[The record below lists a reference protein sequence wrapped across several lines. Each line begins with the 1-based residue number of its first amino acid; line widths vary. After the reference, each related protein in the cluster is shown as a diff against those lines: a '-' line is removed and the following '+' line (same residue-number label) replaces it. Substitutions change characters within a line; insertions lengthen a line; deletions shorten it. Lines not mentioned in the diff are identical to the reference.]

1 MYEQH
6 KGDKPVMTICANK
19 CENLH
24 CLSIKGTN
32 PEICPYG
39 QIFDTIDTGIMIMD
53 IKNEDVISHNKCAL
67 SFFKHME
74 NPYSY
79 SYFQSLLSFDLP
91 ELELKMKKSGQ
102 FTINTSGVIFGYSA
116 YYIGNNLLWIFIT
129 DITDKKRLESITE
142 SMEVMD
148 NIGYIFSGIRHEI
161 GNPINSIKMTLSVL
175 KNNLNKFNKEV
186 ISQYVE
192 RSLDEVLRVEYLLK
206 SLKSFSL
213 YERAKIKEVNVSDFL
228 DKLLRLIGED
238 FLEKGVTLSYAA
250 QTEVKW
256 IMADPRLLQQVM
268 LNILVNSVDAL
279 EGREDA
285 QIAINVTRSSKL
297 IWLRIEDNGCGI
309 KPEQMKEIFKPFYTS
324 KENGTGLGL
333 PIVRKMLAS
342 MNCTI
347 DVKSTENIGT
357 TIIISLPEGIC

>member
-1 MYEQH
+1 
-6 KGDKPVMTICANK
+6 MTICANK

-24 CLSIKGTN
+24 CLSIKGTH

-39 QIFDTIDTGIMIMD
+39 QIFDTIDTGIMILD
-53 IKNEDVISHNKCAL
+53 IKNENVISHNKCAL

-192 RSLDEVLRVEYLLK
+192 RALDEVLRVEYLLK

-213 YERAKIKEVNVSDFL
+213 YERAEIKEVNVSDFL

-238 FLEKGVTLSYAA
+238 FLVKGITLSYAA
-250 QTEVKW
+250 QTKIKW
-256 IMADPRLLQQVM
+256 VMADPRLLQQVM
-268 LNILVNSVDAL
+268 LNILVNAVDAL
-279 EGREDA
+279 EGREGA
-285 QIAINVTRSSKL
+285 EIAISVIRSSKL
-297 IWLRIEDNGCGI
+297 IWLKIEDNGCGI

-347 DVKSTENIGT
+347 DVKSIEDIGT
-357 TIIISLPEGIC
+357 TIIISLPEGTC